1 MLTLYFRRHRC
12 LHTPVSEGPIITHY
26 EDDNVTKTSVTR
38 EEFQAFSSEEVHRPV
53 LQRLNTE
60 LEVSHNEQMQTETDY
75 SVQYQQ
81 KYAERQ
87 QV

>member
-1 MLTLYFRRHRC
+1 M
-12 LHTPVSEGPIITHY
+12 HTPANDGPIITHI
-26 EDDNVTKTSVTR
+26 EDDSNVTQQTSVTKA
-38 EEFQAFSSEEVHRPV
+38 EFQAFSSEEIHRPV

-60 LEVSHNEQMQTETDY
+60 LEVSHNEHMQTETDY

>member
-1 MLTLYFRRHRC
+1 MLILHFRRHTC
-12 LHTPVSEGPIITHY
+12 LHTPANEGPIITHY
-26 EDDNVTKTSVTR
+26 EDDNVTKTSVTK

-60 LEVSHNEQMQTETDY
+60 LEVSHDERMQTETDY
-75 SVQYQQ
+75 TVEYQQ